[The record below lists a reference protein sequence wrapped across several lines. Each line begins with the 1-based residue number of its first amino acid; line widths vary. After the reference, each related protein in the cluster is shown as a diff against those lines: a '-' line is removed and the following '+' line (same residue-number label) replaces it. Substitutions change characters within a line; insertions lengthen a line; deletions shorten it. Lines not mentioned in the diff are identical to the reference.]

1 MIIILTVINAFII
14 YRQNQQKKQRQD
26 RNDILLL
33 LLFFLS
39 TDSRSIGNE
48 VKLRRHKDSRP
59 NVLLIPDPTQTIL
72 SDGAVIQAWQIYAQ
86 IVSIEHSVYLQ
97 VWHPVG
103 STSAAPS
110 ASVPGLATEDTY
122 VLVGQTFIQPT
133 ELRFHERALPAE
145 DFLRTSRGDVLGLY
159 FPQFNPIG
167 WSSVPCGS
175 PRQSC
180 LYVESPTNVTIGRT
194 LTFKSTSRSRNSC
207 RIYSIQALF
216 GKRIA
221 GHFSRK
227 LFRDWKKRRI
237 SISLCFFSPRYHCY
251 FFLSRS
257 VNTDRYQ
264 IVDIFISVCLCVYI
278 CTGSV

>member
-1 MIIILTVINAFII
+1 MIIVII
-14 YRQNQQKKQRQD
+14 YYCHHHHNNQQQQQQHD
-26 RNDILLL
+26 VYHDIVL

-59 NVLLIPDPTQTIL
+59 NIVLIPDPTQTVL

-86 IVSIEHSVYLQ
+86 IVSVEHSVYLQ
-97 VWHPVG
+97 VWHPLA
-103 STSAAPS
+103 SSSSKPAASA
-110 ASVPGLATEDTY
+110 VPGLASENTSY

-145 DFLRTSRGDVLGLY
+145 DFVRTSRGDVLGLY

-175 PRQSC
+175 ARQSY
-180 LYVESPTNVTIGRT
+180 LYVEGPTDVAVGRT
-194 LTFKSTSRSRNSC
+194 LTFKSTAKAKNSC

-216 GKRIA
+216 GKRLR
-221 GHFSRK
+221 RK
-227 LFRDWKKRRI
+227 CIVRDD
-237 SISLCFFSPRYHCY
+237 L
-251 FFLSRS
+251 
-257 VNTDRYQ
+257 
-264 IVDIFISVCLCVYI
+264 
-278 CTGSV
+278 